1 MMISSG
7 GAVAQARTS
16 GAWVVTPPT
25 MGVGLLEFHQF
36 DQVVRAG
43 RIAARALLDEAGP
56 DLFVTDLDPAVS
68 DQLDS
73 GTPALT

>member
-1 MMISSG
+1 
-7 GAVAQARTS
+7 
-16 GAWVVTPPT
+16 

-56 DLFVTDLDPAVS
+56 DLFVTDRSVAS
-68 DQLDS
+68 DQLDPQ
-73 GTPALT
+73 TPALT